1 TDEPRGIKRKSPN
14 TEEVPTEEL
23 AKRTKK
29 EEDTDTSTSTSH
41 KTTTALI
48 IEVDPASA
56 APAEVVSKTTTAT
69 DTTTTTSTTITTTTT
84 TSPNTCLLPSTPP
97 PLEAISLFLKD
108 DFRQHLCRC
117 PSCLPL
123 LQAHPILLND

>member
-1 TDEPRGIKRKSPN
+1 
-14 TEEVPTEEL
+14 
-23 AKRTKK
+23 
-29 EEDTDTSTSTSH
+29 
-41 KTTTALI
+41 
-48 IEVDPASA
+48 

-123 LQAHPILLND
+123 LQAHPILLNDIPSYSPPLSRASSPSVHSSTGSLLGRGEKALNTMDRVKAIEGVMAYNS